1 MTIDNN
7 DYSYCNDYNDF
18 NFNDIRAASVTIE
31 MNTLMVDI
39 DYNDYNDFYFNDT
52 RAASVT
58 LEMIT
63 LMADIDYN
71 DCNDYNDDTRA
82 ASVTVLILISCLL
95 CWMPASIS
103 HLLIC
108 PKV

>member
-1 MTIDNN
+1 MVDIDYSDYKYNYYNDNIRAASVTIDNN

-18 NFNDIRAASVTIE
+18 N
-31 MNTLMVDI
+31 L
-39 DYNDYNDFYFNDT
+39 NDT

-71 DCNDYNDDTRA
+71 DYNNETRA

-108 PKV
+108 PKVKFFLQ